1 MYKFEKVNVIIVNT
15 KEEIMHQK
23 FLLRLL
29 FLLLTIATFILIFR
43 FSSEGGEKSSSTSE
57 KVVKK
62 VINTFSYT
70 QNLTETRKTKLINI
84 LQPITRKIAHFSIY
98 TLVGIWIMSF
108 ISTYDITIL
117 KKLFFSIGVGL
128 LYAISDEI
136 HQGFIPGRSPEIRDV
151 LIDTC
156 GVTLGIL
163 IVVAIVSFFSV
174 IKYEHKEIKEKRID
188 N

>member
-1 MYKFEKVNVIIVNT
+1 M
-15 KEEIMHQK
+15 
-23 FLLRLL
+23 
-29 FLLLTIATFILIFR
+29 
-43 FSSEGGEKSSSTSE
+43 
-57 KVVKK
+57 
-62 VINTFSYT
+62 
-70 QNLTETRKTKLINI
+70 
-84 LQPITRKIAHFSIY
+84 AHFSIY

-108 ISTYDITIL
+108 ISTYNITIL

-128 LYAISDEI
+128 IYAISDEI

-174 IKYEHKEIKEKRID
+174 IKYEHKERNKVHEKEK
-188 N
+188 